1 MLFQT
6 LAQSSY
12 RKELSLPRLV
22 QVEAEVAAV
31 VAAAVAAAV
40 AVAVA
45 AAAAVAV
52 AVAVAAVVAAVVAR
66 HMAGRRE
73 ASCKHCIARRT
84 RVQQDSRSEQLTTCR
99 PGKCPRTGRTCGS
112 LQDPV

>member
-1 MLFQT
+1 MLFQR

-22 QVEAEVAAV
+22 RVEAEVAAV
-31 VAAAVAAAV
+31 VVVVAVVAAVV

-45 AAAAVAV
+45 A
-52 AVAVAAVVAAVVAR
+52 AAVVAR

>member
-22 QVEAEVAAV
+22 RVEAEVAAV
-31 VAAAVAAAV
+31 VVVVAVVAAVV

-45 AAAAVAV
+45 A
-52 AVAVAAVVAAVVAR
+52 AAVVAR

>member
-22 QVEAEVAAV
+22 RVEAEVAAV
-31 VAAAVAAAV
+31 VVVVAVVAAVV

-45 AAAAVAV
+45 A
-52 AVAVAAVVAAVVAR
+52 AAVVAR

-99 PGKCPRTGRTCGS
+99 PGKCQRTGRTCGS

>member
-22 QVEAEVAAV
+22 RVEAEVAAV
-31 VAAAVAAAV
+31 VV
-40 AVAVA
+40 AVAVVVA
-45 AAAAVAV
+45 GVAAAAV
-52 AVAVAAVVAAVVAR
+52 VAAVAVVAR

-84 RVQQDSRSEQLTTCR
+84 RVQQDSRSGQLTTCR
-99 PGKCPRTGRTCGS
+99 PGKCQRTGRTCGS